1 MKFII
6 DDIILLFIIFI
17 GLLFIFS
24 KKDYKILLP
33 LLFLQTFINIAYFTI
48 IIDKE
53 SDFILTSSFSLFLP
67 LLVIFIFCFYEK
79 MNQLG
84 IDNNKKLTNIVKYF
98 TIFGSILFLIWTTI
112 CMLKSYNIM
121 NINLQT
127 FSKNTKIKEIII
139 TQPNNNITMINK
151 NYILVVYIMM
161 IFIINSFKKIWIKHE
176 K

>member
-1 MKFII
+1 
-6 DDIILLFIIFI
+6 
-17 GLLFIFS
+17 
-24 KKDYKILLP
+24 
-33 LLFLQTFINIAYFTI
+33 
-48 IIDKE
+48 
-53 SDFILTSSFSLFLP
+53 
-67 LLVIFIFCFYEK
+67 

-84 IDNNKKLTNIVKYF
+84 IDNNKKLTKIVKYF

-139 TQPNNNITMINK
+139 TRPNNNITMINK
-151 NYILVVYIMM
+151 NYILAVYIIM
-161 IFIINSFKKIWIKHE
+161 IFIINSFKNIWIKHE